1 MLLSEGICEKGAE
14 GQNSLKNCFPLIN
27 FTIHRVHA
35 TWLTSTLTRWPKVLR
50 VNKRTVGDIVNW
62 NNTPEV
68 LAKLDGKL
76 ETDDKKLKKPCEGMD
91 TCEKAPKVYGKNLR
105 DKDGNYPEWMN
116 NKQKHKQKL
125 RNKRMKA
132 RKMKNKKRIK

>member
-1 MLLSEGICEKGAE
+1 MAKSVKSKQKVKIRNEKRKRYYVRE
-14 GQNSLKNCFPLIN
+14 LNNLKKLVEE
-27 FTIHRVHA
+27 REA
-35 TWLTSTLTRWPKVLR
+35 R
-50 VNKRTVGDIVNW
+50 RTVGDIVNW